1 MKQCTKMVSS
11 IVKYE
16 VNLWFRPGFSSLCDE
31 VKHSQNV
38 RKLACSDVKKRKII
52 CKLVLL

>member
-38 RKLACSDVKKRKII
+38 R
-52 CKLVLL
+52 